1 MKINVKTV
9 LSTLMLSALLSGT
22 ALAEGQHKGKRG
34 ANIDQVISSLQLDAT
49 TATSLK
55 TLMESQRAE
64 KQALRKSDTKDRE
77 QRKTLRNQHRQAILE
92 LIGEEKMEELK
103 KMKGK
108 KGSKRGKHGKRGE
121 HKNHEKNSEQE
132 V

>member
-9 LSTLMLSALLSGT
+9 LSTLIVSALLSGT
-22 ALAEGQHKGKRG
+22 AYAEGQHKGKRG
-34 ANIDQVISSLQLDAT
+34 GNIDQVISSLQLDAT

-64 KQALRKSDTKDRE
+64 KQALRKSGTKDRE
-77 QRKTLRNQHRQAILE
+77 QRKTLRDQHRQAIAS
-92 LIGEEKMEELK
+92 LIGEEKMEQLK
-103 KMKGK
+103 EMKGK
-108 KGSKRGKHGKRGE
+108 KRSKHGKRGK
-121 HKNHEKNSEQE
+121 HKGHNKNTEKK

>member
-1 MKINVKTV
+1 MKTNVKTV
-9 LSTLMLSALLSGT
+9 LSTLIVSALLTGT
-22 ALAEGQHKGKRG
+22 AYAEGQHKGKRG

-49 TATSLK
+49 TASSLK

-64 KQALRKSDTKDRE
+64 KQALRKSGTKDRE
-77 QRKTLRNQHRQAILE
+77 QRKTLRTQHRQAVLE

-103 KMKGK
+103 KLKGK
-108 KGSKRGKHGKRGE
+108 KRSKHGKRGKRGE
-121 HKNHEKNSEQE
+121 HKNYDKNSEQE